1 MKARTRRLEHSVELD
16 AADDRVRVA
25 TGFAYGLGISIAL
38 WMIGAAVVIALVR

>member
-1 MKARTRRLEHSVELD
+1 MAKGTRLQHSVDLD

-38 WMIGAAVVIALVR
+38 WVIGAAVVVALVR